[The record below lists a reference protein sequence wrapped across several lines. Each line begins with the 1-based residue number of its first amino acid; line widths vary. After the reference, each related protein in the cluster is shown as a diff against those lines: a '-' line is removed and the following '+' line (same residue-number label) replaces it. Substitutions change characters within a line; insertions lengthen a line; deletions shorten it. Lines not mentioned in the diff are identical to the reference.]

1 MKSRWEAGTWEWVGT
16 RALAVYTYM
25 YYANKVEYFCIGRF
39 CHNLPWLWKIK
50 SLDKS
55 YLITLCK
62 NRHLEVSLP
71 ERIIQIDQVL
81 TKLCMF
87 RFDAYFLFKW
97 NEKVQL
103 NIYGLYSFTR
113 NILNN
118 YFEISKIWY
127 VRSHSQLTPM

>member
-1 MKSRWEAGTWEWVGT
+1 MLKKQYISNG
-16 RALAVYTYM
+16 LVYNMPIFPNSIT
-25 YYANKVEYFCIGRF
+25 GRF